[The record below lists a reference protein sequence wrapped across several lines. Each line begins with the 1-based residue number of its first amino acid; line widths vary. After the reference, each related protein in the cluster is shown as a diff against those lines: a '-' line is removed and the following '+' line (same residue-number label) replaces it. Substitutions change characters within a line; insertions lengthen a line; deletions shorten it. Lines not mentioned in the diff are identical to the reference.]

1 MIEELGYIDYTN
13 PIIRSYYGIKERF
26 VLFLEEHRLSL
37 FVNVDE
43 NKVIVYDKNGNDLEH
58 MTLKQLERRIK
69 LSWLIDVNK
78 I

>member
-1 MIEELGYIDYTN
+1 MIKELGCIDYTN
-13 PIIRSYYGIKERF
+13 PTIRNFYGIKESF
-26 VLFLEEHRLSL
+26 VSFLERHKLSL

-58 MTLKQLERRIK
+58 MTLKQLARRIK

>member
-1 MIEELGYIDYTN
+1 MIKEQGCIDCTN
-13 PIIRSYYGIKERF
+13 PTIRNFYGIKESF
-26 VLFLEEHRLSL
+26 VSFLERHKLSL

-58 MTLKQLERRIK
+58 MTLKQLTRRIK
-69 LSWLIDVNK
+69 LSWLTATNK

>member
-69 LSWLIDVNK
+69 LS
-78 I
+78 